1 MEKIQGSVAFVT
13 GGASGI
19 GLGIA
24 KALAKHGAKVA
35 IADAR
40 QTAIDEALKWFKD
53 KGFTAKGVLL
63 NVTDREAYKKAAADV
78 TSALGNITILV
89 NNAGVAAGG
98 GPAWEATEKDWNF
111 MVQVN
116 IVGVGNGIS
125 TIVPLM
131 LAHKEPSVVISTS
144 STGGFFGVNGS
155 ALYCACK
162 FAVSG
167 LMETLAGELEGTNV
181 KSAVLY
187 PGPTTSNLG
196 FSSMEVRPAELKNP
210 PSAAPAYTPPPAPK
224 DGEEP
229 APMPAFTEMP
239 FMNPEEL
246 GERVVRG
253 ILRGDLFIHT
263 HPEFRAGLELR
274 SKAILAA
281 IPDEPENTVRKKV
294 VESFGT
300 LIYNPVYEGQ
310 TTPGLP
316 DWQVDWE

>member
-1 MEKIQGSVAFVT
+1 MQGKVAFVT

-19 GLGIA
+19 GLGIS
-24 KALAKHGAKVA
+24 KALAKHGAKLA

-40 QTAIDEALKWFKD
+40 QSAIDEALPWFKER
-53 KGFTAKGVLL
+53 GYPAVGVLL
-63 NVTDREAYKKAAADV
+63 NVTDRDAYAVAADEV
-78 TSALGNITILV
+78 EKAFGNIHILV

-98 GPAWEATEKDWNF
+98 GPIWEATVKDWEF

-116 IVGVGNGIS
+116 IIGVSNGVS
-125 TIVPLM
+125 TLVPRM
-131 LAHKEPSVVISTS
+131 LAHGEPSHVVSTS
-144 STGGFFGVNGS
+144 STGGLFGVNGS

-181 KSAVLY
+181 GVSVLY
-187 PGPTTSNLG
+187 PGPTNSNLG
-196 FSSMEVRPAELKNP
+196 FSSSQVRPAELQNA
-210 PSAAPAYTPPPAPK
+210 SAPPPPPTPSS
-224 DGEEP
+224 DGTVP
-229 APMPAFTEMP
+229 APYVMRDYTKI

-263 HPEFRAGLELR
+263 HPEFKAGLQLR
-274 SKAILAA
+274 SDAIVRA
-281 IPDEPENTVRKKV
+281 IPDEPYNEERAKV
-294 VESFGT
+294 VASFGT
-300 LIYNPVYEGQ
+300 LIYNPVYEGV

-316 DWQVDWE
+316 DWEPIV